1 MLRITRIEA
10 LSDGIFA
17 IAMTLLVLDLYVPAA
32 DLHGDELAKSLC
44 ALAPRLLAYV
54 MSFVLISQ
62 FWLALHAMFHNLARV
77 DRSFMWWNLFFLLTI
92 TAVPFSTS
100 LLGTH
105 PFDALAIRIYACHM
119 ILCGALMLA
128 LYRSGFI
135 RDRLAIRPLTS
146 EARRA
151 AIRRILFGPA
161 GYIIAIALSFASIPL
176 SLCVIGFVAL
186 MYLLPTKVDHHYAAD
201 PSISEEK
208 S

>member
-1 MLRITRIEA
+1 MNHTTRIEA

-17 IAMTLLVLDLYVPAA
+17 IAMTLLVLDLRVPAA

-44 ALAPRLLAYV
+44 ALTPRLLAYV

-77 DRSFMWWNLFFLLTI
+77 DRSFLWWNLFFLLTI
-92 TAVPFSTS
+92 SAVPFSTS

-105 PFDALAIRIYACHM
+105 PFDVLAIRVYACHM
-119 ILCGALMLA
+119 ILCGAMMLR
-128 LYRSGFI
+128 LYRSAFNG
-135 RDRLAIRPLTS
+135 DRLAIRPLTS

-151 AIRRILFGPA
+151 ATGRILFGPA

-176 SLCVIGFVAL
+176 SLCVIGLVAVI
-186 MYLLPTKVDHHYAAD
+186 YLLPTKIDRHYAVHPSNPD
-201 PSISEEK
+201 PK
-208 S
+208 P